1 MKTIQ
6 CRRAASAGFLT
17 LALALV
23 AACTNT
29 STDDV
34 GGADEARDPNAPSPS
49 PSAPS
54 RPAEPAAPV
63 GRASGERLLRLSF
76 SDLPALANGFT
87 YEGWAIVDGRAI
99 STGKLPAGALTTAT
113 SALAMDVA
121 DRATAFVLTIEPAND
136 VDPGPTKTHVLA
148 GSIVKGRADLS
159 IAAKEAIGSDFAT
172 ATGTFI
178 LATPTDGK
186 MTNETSGVWFL
197 VPPPTV
203 MGMPQG
209 MPMPSL
215 ELVPLPTGWT
225 YEGWAVVDGKPLS
238 TGKFAMTSGA
248 DRAAPFSSSKAPGP
262 PFPGEDFLV
271 NAPSPVLFPTDLRGK
286 EIVITVEPEP
296 DDSPMPYALKPLAGT
311 APADAMSGMSLPLM
325 NTSSKQPRGAAVIE
339 EATSPQ

>member
-6 CRRAASAGFLT
+6 CGRAAFAGL
-17 LALALV
+17 LALALA

-29 STDDV
+29 STDDP
-34 GGADEARDPNAPSPS
+34 ATNDEARDPTAPSPSPS

-54 RPAEPAAPV
+54 KPAEPAAPV
-63 GRASGERLLRLSF
+63 KPASGERLLRLTF
-76 SDLPALANGFT
+76 SDLPALENGFS

-113 SALAMDVA
+113 SALVVDVA

-148 GSIVKGRADLS
+148 GSIVNGRADLS

-172 ATGTFI
+172 VTGTFI
-178 LATPTDGK
+178 LATPTDGM

-197 VPPPTV
+197 VPPPMV

-215 ELVPLPTGWT
+215 EVVPLTVGWSMR
-225 YEGWAVVDGKPLS
+225 DGRS
-238 TGKFAMTSGA
+238 
-248 DRAAPFSSSKAPGP
+248 
-262 PFPGEDFLV
+262 
-271 NAPSPVLFPTDLRGK
+271 
-286 EIVITVEPEP
+286 
-296 DDSPMPYALKPLAGT
+296 
-311 APADAMSGMSLPLM
+311 
-325 NTSSKQPRGAAVIE
+325 
-339 EATSPQ
+339 